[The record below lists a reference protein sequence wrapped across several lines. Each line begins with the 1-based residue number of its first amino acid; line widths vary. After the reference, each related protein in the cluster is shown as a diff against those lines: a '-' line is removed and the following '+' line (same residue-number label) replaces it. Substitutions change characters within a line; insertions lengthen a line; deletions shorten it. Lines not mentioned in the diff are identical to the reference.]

1 MDTPN
6 TVILPVICW
15 AQLLDPLVGGSD
27 FWQRDRLIILSN
39 PMLQF
44 QLPMAS
50 EIRAQWKSGISGSR
64 GRPEATSG
72 QKEPPG
78 EREDVCS
85 TLSENAL
92 TSLTVVRWKSWEK
105 HLFFYWNIKNFTTV
119 KICKYEHMKL
129 KHNHGISWA
138 HPAQRLLQN
147 VVFLFSKQSNIISVN
162 FYFLTWGF
170 ELTVTMLLCNIYG
183 FQV

>member
-85 TLSENAL
+85 TLSENAV

-105 HLFFYWNIKNFTTV
+105 HLFFIEILRILQQLRFASTNIWNSITITASRELIPLRGFYR
-119 KICKYEHMKL
+119 ILYYY
-129 KHNHGISWA
+129 
-138 HPAQRLLQN
+138 
-147 VVFLFSKQSNIISVN
+147 SVN
-162 FYFLTWGF
+162 NQISFL
-170 ELTVTMLLCNIYG
+170 
-183 FQV
+183 